1 MISVQN
7 ANAYFEG
14 RTIGKFWDEYSGEQ
28 KEGAIAQARRDLARA
43 IGRPMKD
50 DEPPY
55 VEGERRRDEY
65 AVYEQALY
73 TLLRDANPEG
83 GGSAV
88 PSLNGDEVRQKNT
101 TLAVGGGKWS
111 IEALSWL
118 CDKLSVV
125 TKIA

>member
-1 MISVQN
+1 MISVGN

-14 RTIGKFWDEYSGEQ
+14 RTVGKFWDEYSGEQ
-28 KEGAIAQARRDLARA
+28 KEAAITQARRDLARA

-55 VEGERRRDEY
+55 VEGDRRRDEY

-73 TLLRDANPEG
+73 TLLRDTNPEG

-88 PSLNGDEVRQKNT
+88 PSLNGDEVRQKNA

-118 CDKLSVV
+118 CDKLSIV

>member
-14 RTIGKFWDEYSGEQ
+14 RTVGKFWDEYSGEQ
-28 KEGAIAQARRDLARA
+28 KEAAITQARRDLARA
-43 IGRPMKD
+43 IGRPMND

-55 VEGERRRDEY
+55 VEGDRRRDEY

-73 TLLRDANPEG
+73 TLLRDTNPEG

-88 PSLNGDEVRQKNT
+88 PSLNGDEVRQKNA

-118 CDKLSVV
+118 CDKLSIV

>member
-1 MISVQN
+1 MISVGN

-14 RTIGKFWDEYSGEQ
+14 RTVGKFWDEYSGEQ
-28 KEGAIAQARRDLARA
+28 KEAAITQARRDLARA
-43 IGRPMKD
+43 IGRPMND

-55 VEGERRRDEY
+55 VEGDRRRDEY

-73 TLLRDANPEG
+73 TLLRDTNPEG

-88 PSLNGDEVRQKNT
+88 PSLNGDEVRQKNA

-118 CDKLSVV
+118 CDKLSIV

>member
-14 RTIGKFWDEYSGEQ
+14 RTIGKFWEEYSGEQ
-28 KEGAIAQARRDLARA
+28 KESAIAQARRDLARA